1 MINDLLNSIAM
12 ELNIPK
18 TTDNEWACQIVY
30 SVAGQMALASLWDHA
45 EDSETISIQHFKGRM
60 KQIFEAYENLIPQTR
75 YMLPEDPSV
84 LLDDI
89 YDTYLRTGYLYH
101 SAYQVSPC
109 IPSAAAYQ
117 GVVLHRGFSPDTD
130 LYMSGLG
137 FYCVQTTLTENAIAD
152 MFSLQ
157 QQPFDT
163 YLQALLENG
172 EWTPISFPDD
182 AEYLRLDP
190 PFTRGYWKQEP
201 DKDGRVSLVR
211 YGEPNKIYQFYRY
224 NGNQYWQK
232 SIPIW
237 RLQDFFSDDPTNLG
251 EYRRIAT
258 ALLMQYGTLPPISV
272 KIERDIC
279 NINLGYRLPPSEESF
294 FKLFSWPVRYDFS
307 AREPQVFRRKMSI
320 QVYPMFKHELEAM
333 GYCFL
338 EETI

>member
-30 SVAGQMALASLWDHA
+30 SVAGQMALASLWDHT

-60 KQIFEAYENLIPQTR
+60 KQIFEAYTNLIPQTR

-109 IPSAAAYQ
+109 IPSTAAYQ
-117 GVVLHRGFSPDTD
+117 GLALHRGFSPDTK
-130 LYMSGLG
+130 LFMSGLG
-137 FYCVQTTLTENAIAD
+137 FYGIQKIPTENTIAN

-157 QQPFDT
+157 QQSFDT
-163 YLQALLENG
+163 YLQELLENG
-172 EWTPISFPDD
+172 EWISVSFPDN

-190 PFTRGYWKQEP
+190 PFTRGYWKQES

-211 YGEPNKIYQFYRY
+211 YSEPNRIYQFYRY
-224 NGNQYWQK
+224 HENQYWQK
-232 SIPIW
+232 SIPSW
-237 RLQDFFSDDPTNLG
+237 RLQDYFSGDPSSQS

-258 ALLMQYGTLPPISV
+258 ALLIQYGTLPPISV
-272 KIERDIC
+272 KKERDIC

-294 FKLFSWPVRYDFS
+294 FKLYSWPVRYDFS
-307 AREPQVFRRKMSI
+307 AKEPQVFRRKMSKH
-320 QVYPMFKHELEAM
+320 VYPMFKHELEAM
-333 GYCFL
+333 GYCFS
-338 EETI
+338 EETL